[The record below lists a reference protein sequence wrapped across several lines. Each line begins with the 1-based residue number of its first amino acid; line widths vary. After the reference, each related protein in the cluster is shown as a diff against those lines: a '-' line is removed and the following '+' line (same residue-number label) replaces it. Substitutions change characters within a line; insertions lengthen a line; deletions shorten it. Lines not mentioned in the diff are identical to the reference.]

1 MLTEVPLGQWAMF
14 IGNMSEKVTFQV
26 GTGSITIETGK
37 MAKQADGAVTVQLGE
52 TIVLVAA
59 VGAANAKP
67 GRISSRSRSITVRKP
82 PRRASSRAATSSA
95 KGVPPKKKFSPAG

>member
-1 MLTEVPLGQWAMF
+1 MF

-26 GTGSITIETGK
+26 GTGSITIKTGK
-37 MAKQADGAVTVQLGE
+37 MAKQADGAVTLQLGE

-67 GRISSRSRSITVRKP
+67 GIDFFPLTVDYREKAAAAGELPGRYFKRDGRPTEKDMLTSRMIDRTIRP
-82 PRRASSRAATSSA
+82 
-95 KGVPPKKKFSPAG
+95 